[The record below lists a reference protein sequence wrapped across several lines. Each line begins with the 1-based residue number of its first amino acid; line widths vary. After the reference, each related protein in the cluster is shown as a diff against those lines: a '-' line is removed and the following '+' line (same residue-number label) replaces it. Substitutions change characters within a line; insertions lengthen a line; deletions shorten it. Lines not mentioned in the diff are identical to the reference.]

1 MDERVTDL
9 ISRLDAYWVSSPNE
23 TRTCDIAKYI
33 GFLNL
38 DVITELSFGKP
49 LGFVAADKDLHGY
62 SAHFEK
68 KWAQVQHFAVLQEL
82 NSMMIKFLEIPWL
95 NGLVTGL
102 PRKTDEQGIGKILGV
117 IFIVRLLDAK
127 MLNSVLDCQRNC

>member
-1 MDERVTDL
+1 MDERVTDV
-9 ISRLDAYWVSSPNE
+9 ISRLDAHWVSSPNE

-38 DVITELSFGKP
+38 DIITELSFGKP
-49 LGFVAADKDLHGY
+49 LGFVAAGKDLYGY

-82 NSMMIKFLEIPWL
+82 NKMMIKFLEIPWL
-95 NGLVTGL
+95 NSLVTGL

-117 IFIVRLLDAK
+117 SFVVIFSDAK
-127 MLNSVLDCQRNC
+127 TLNVVLDC